1 MEMKLLSAEESKRNA
16 FKGNKWMFLNTLDE
30 KAWREFLSEFN
41 QKVKSETTLEDF
53 KEELWDTVVKFG
65 EPVLLGSGLDEKAR
79 EELLSKMIKL
89 REEERKTKDDACIDS
104 STLNKKTNDKR
115 IKIERDD
122 KSKTS
127 NMIKDT
133 NILKAREGA
142 GKSWKGWTG
151 IKKSNQ

>member
-1 MEMKLLSAEESKRNA
+1 MSAEESKRNA
-16 FKGNKWMFLNTLDE
+16 FEGNKWMFLNTLDE

-89 REEERKTKDDACIDS
+89 REDERKTKDDACIDS
-104 STLNKKTNDKR
+104 STLNKKTDDKI

-133 NILKAREGA
+133 NILKAREGG
-142 GKSWKGWTG
+142 GKSWKGWTRV
-151 IKKSNQ
+151 KKSN